1 VTGSK
6 SHRFCIFLDA
16 AIHVAI
22 VSLLLGSRPAMAQGI
37 DFDKTQIRTES
48 VAPNLY
54 ALRGSP
60 NTDPLHPDA
69 AGGSIGLFVSSD
81 GVFMVDASYPQLSQ
95 KIVDAIR
102 TITPG
107 PIKYLVNTHAHRDH
121 VSGNPNFAK
130 LGAIIFAR
138 EETRQRMDGPQ
149 PPEDK
154 VSTTDPARLP
164 TITYGRGS
172 PVKIRMGSETVDL
185 IPVGGAHTDGD
196 TIIRFEKSDVVMTGD
211 LYRSYGYPFIDAS
224 MGGTVAGTIDAIET
238 LLRISGP
245 VTKFV
250 PGHGVVVGR
259 EAIAAQ
265 RGMILDI
272 VTRTKAMISEGKTH
286 DEILSAKLTASYDA
300 KVPGGLDQL
309 PGSTATT
316 ADRFIDAVYS
326 ELRPT
331 R

>member
-1 VTGSK
+1 MTRST
-6 SHRFCIFLDA
+6 SDA
-16 AIHVAI
+16 PRISRDALTRLAIG
-22 VSLLLGSRPAMAQGI
+22 SLLLGVAPAIAQGI
-37 DFDKTQIRTES
+37 DFDKTQIRTET
-48 VAPNLY
+48 VAPNFY

-69 AGGSIGLFVSSD
+69 AGGCIGIFVGSD

-95 KIVDAIR
+95 KIIDAIR
-102 TITPG
+102 MITPW

-130 LGAIIFAR
+130 LGATILAR

-164 TITYGRGS
+164 TVTYGRGD
-172 PVKIRMGSETVDL
+172 PVKIRMGSEIVDL

-211 LYRSYGYPFIDAS
+211 FYRSYGYPFIDAS
-224 MGGTVAGTIDAIET
+224 VGGTVEGTADAIET
-238 LLRISGP
+238 LLRVSGP
-245 VTKFV
+245 GTKFV
-250 PGHGVVVGR
+250 PGHGAVVGR
-259 EAIAAQ
+259 EAVAAQ
-265 RGMILDI
+265 RDMIAD
-272 VTRTKAMISEGKTH
+272 VVVRAKKMISDGKTH
-286 DEILSAKLTASYDA
+286 DEILSARLTASYDA
-300 KVPGGLDQL
+300 KVPGGLDRL

-316 ADRFIDAVYS
+316 ADRFVDAVYS
-326 ELRPT
+326 ELRSK